1 MSQSWSLPIGGW
13 SWCPGDPRTGVCLLV
28 VKAVPEDS
36 AGPMVGRAF
45 SSGLWLQGPEGTRAS
60 TGILVGKTQS
70 WVGRAGSQS
79 GCGLRGFLRL
89 LGLLT
94 GGAVSLPS

>member
-1 MSQSWSLPIGGW
+1 M
-13 SWCPGDPRTGVCLLV
+13 

-45 SSGLWLQGPEGTRAS
+45 SSGLWLQGPVGTRAS

-70 WVGRAGSQS
+70 WVGKAGSQS
-79 GCGLRGFLRL
+79 GYGLKGFLRI
-89 LGLLT
+89 LGLFT
-94 GGAVSLPS
+94 GVAVSLPS